1 MARNIEPTKK
11 VRRRRKPMSE
21 EQRKAASERLAKAR
35 EKRAKT
41 NPPKYKNVHPDVLA
55 LPDDD
60 PLSRVKVMGWI
71 KENREHHSS
80 AKSDERRNVKGAIAK
95 VANLQS
101 YINIMESYLRSGT
114 WSGMFYGSDQQNKM
128 NMRCLVPAYDEDGNI
143 KRSHGVYYDDLGY
156 VWGREPDEKT

>member
-35 EKRAKT
+35 EKRAKS

-71 KENREHHSS
+71 KENREHLSS

-101 YINIMESYLRSGT
+101 YINIMES
-114 WSGMFYGSDQQNKM
+114 
-128 NMRCLVPAYDEDGNI
+128 
-143 KRSHGVYYDDLGY
+143 
-156 VWGREPDEKT
+156 